1 MQKYYQ
7 QVYIKK
13 YENIYKN
20 TYYMI
25 FQVKYSSTWDERGGL
40 DRWSVFRLKAVWF
53 VYKDVSFVARK
64 NAFHQVFSREKVRS
78 RGKVLKLDTLMS
90 VRSISSSL
98 FAVFDISMLKLFV
111 SYVTLALSTIKPQ
124 R

>member
-64 NAFHQVFSREKVRS
+64 NCFREVSLKETPMQLGCTTVHENGRDWLFSEEKVRS
-78 RGKVLKLDTLMS
+78 
-90 VRSISSSL
+90 
-98 FAVFDISMLKLFV
+98 
-111 SYVTLALSTIKPQ
+111 
-124 R
+124 